1 MPSHLLHFVVEA
13 RTNLDRDP
21 LSNVSVFL
29 QMLQELVQPFDLVS
43 SLAHF
48 GKPANSLY
56 FLCHR
61 SIKTLFQG
69 IAIQNLVLWVGLI
82 ILLTDGIVLTLTFH
96 EKQMEKLNYY
106 GHRSWIQEVTAL
118 ISLPDHISGLF
129 FFFNC
134 LHPFTQQ
141 ILPEYLLYVR
151 HWGCIQGFIGLCNNR
166 SYLKSSREDKKKK
179 TDIKIQIFKKSEY
192 MQAVSIIL

>member
-1 MPSHLLHFVVEA
+1 MPSRLLHFVVEA

-21 LSNVSVFL
+21 LSSVSVFL
-29 QMLQELVQPFDLVS
+29 QMLRELVQPFDLVS

-48 GKPANSLY
+48 GKPVNSLY

-61 SIKTLFQG
+61 SIKTLSQG

-82 ILLTDGIVLTLTFH
+82 IFLTDGVMLTLTFH

-118 ISLPDHISGLF
+118 ISLPDHISCLF
-129 FFFNC
+129 LIVYIHSLNKFFPSTYYMSDTEGVYKVLLGFVTIGPT
-134 LHPFTQQ
+134 LRAAEKTQK
-141 ILPEYLLYVR
+141 
-151 HWGCIQGFIGLCNNR
+151 NNN
-166 SYLKSSREDKKKK
+166 
-179 TDIKIQIFKKSEY
+179 TAIKIQIFKKSEY
-192 MQAVSIIL
+192 MQALSIIL

>member
-69 IAIQNLVLWVGLI
+69 IAIQNLVL
-82 ILLTDGIVLTLTFH
+82 
-96 EKQMEKLNYY
+96 
-106 GHRSWIQEVTAL
+106 
-118 ISLPDHISGLF
+118 
-129 FFFNC
+129 
-134 LHPFTQQ
+134 
-141 ILPEYLLYVR
+141 
-151 HWGCIQGFIGLCNNR
+151 
-166 SYLKSSREDKKKK
+166 
-179 TDIKIQIFKKSEY
+179 
-192 MQAVSIIL
+192 